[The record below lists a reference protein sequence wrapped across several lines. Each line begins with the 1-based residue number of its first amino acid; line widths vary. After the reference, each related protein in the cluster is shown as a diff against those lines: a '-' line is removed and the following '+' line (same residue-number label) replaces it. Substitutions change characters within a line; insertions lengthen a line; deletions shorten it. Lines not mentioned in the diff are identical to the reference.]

1 MYQFPN
7 VLTPGDTIGIIA
19 PASAAHRKNVRQ
31 GIEYL
36 ENRGYQIKKAPNLTR
51 GRFYIAGNDELRL
64 KWLERFIL
72 DPEVKGII
80 CVRGGYGLL
89 RIIDKINYGKLKK
102 IPPKMI
108 VGHSDTTALQMALLS
123 KLGWIGYTGP
133 MVASDMGN
141 NFDSYSEEWLWR
153 VITAHPYPLVL
164 QNPQE
169 EKMQVFRH
177 GSATGALVGGCL
189 SLVTPL
195 LGTMYMPDLKGAVL
209 VIEDIGEKTYHLD
222 KHLNMLRLH
231 GVFEQISGLL
241 LGHFVKC
248 FPKNPKRSFTMTDFL
263 HDVLGGYDF
272 PVITNLAYGHIR
284 RRLTLPLGARI
295 HMETNPVKLA
305 IQKP

>member
-1 MYQFPN
+1 
-7 VLTPGDTIGIIA
+7 
-19 PASAAHRKNVRQ
+19 K
-31 GIEYL
+31 
-36 ENRGYQIKKAPNLTR
+36 
-51 GRFYIAGNDELRL
+51 FYIAGNDELRL
-64 KWLERFIL
+64 KWLEQFIL

-89 RIIDKINYGKLKK
+89 RIIDKINYDKLKK
-102 IPPKMI
+102 IPPKII
-108 VGHSDTTALQMALLS
+108 VGYSDTTALQMALLN
-123 KLGWIGYTGP
+123 KLGWISYTGP

-141 NFDSYSEEWLWR
+141 NFDPYSEEWLWR
-153 VITAHPYPLVL
+153 VITAHPYPLEL

-169 EKMQVFRH
+169 EEMQVFRH
-177 GSATGALVGGCL
+177 GSATGVLVGGCL

-195 LGTMYMPDLKGAVL
+195 LGTKYMPDLKGAVL

-222 KHLNMLRLH
+222 KHLHILRLH
-231 GVFEQISGLL
+231 GIFEQISGLL
-241 LGHFVKC
+241 LGHFVNC

-263 HDVLGGYDF
+263 QDVLGGYDF

-295 HMETNPVKLA
+295 KMETNPVKLT